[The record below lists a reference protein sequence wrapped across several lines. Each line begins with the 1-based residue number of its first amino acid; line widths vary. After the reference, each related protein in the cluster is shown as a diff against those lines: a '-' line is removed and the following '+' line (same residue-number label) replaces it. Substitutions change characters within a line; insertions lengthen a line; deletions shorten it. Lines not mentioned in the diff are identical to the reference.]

1 MDNIVIVRGGGDLAS
16 GVIHKLHRCNIKVL
30 VLECEHPTAIRRTVS
45 FCNAVF
51 ENEMEVEGIKC
62 RLAKNIDEIKRIFE
76 DGDVPLI
83 IDEKCEILDEIKPIA
98 LIDAIIAKKNI
109 GTNKNMAPITIA
121 LGPGFYAGKDVDAVI
136 ETKRGHNLGRI
147 IYEGYAAK
155 NTGIPGDIKG
165 YSKERVIHSPAEGV
179 INNIS
184 HIADYVEKG
193 QIIAKVGSENVY
205 ASLSGILRG
214 IIYDKTYV
222 KKGLIIADIDPRK
235 EELQNCYKISDK
247 ARCIGGG
254 VLEALLNMCFI
265 KNIKIFQ

>member
-98 LIDAIIAKKNI
+98 L
-109 GTNKNMAPITIA
+109 MAPITIA

-165 YSKERVIHSPAEGV
+165 YSKERVIHSPEEGI

-222 KKGLIIADIDPRK
+222 KKGLKIADIDPRK

>member
-1 MDNIVIVRGGGDLAS
+1 MARAHQEGCARSRGVAGRGLEKLSHWGVWPGAVHLGWSKSPRWMGARRCAGGSLPGRAGRKQVWPNCFLVIFAQ
-16 GVIHKLHRCNIKVL
+16 KL
-30 VLECEHPTAIRRTVS
+30 
-45 FCNAVF
+45 
-51 ENEMEVEGIKC
+51 
-62 RLAKNIDEIKRIFE
+62 D
-76 DGDVPLI
+76 
-83 IDEKCEILDEIKPIA
+83 
-98 LIDAIIAKKNI
+98 
-109 GTNKNMAPITIA
+109 
-121 LGPGFYAGKDVDAVI
+121 
-136 ETKRGHNLGRI
+136 
-147 IYEGYAAK
+147 AK

-222 KKGLIIADIDPRK
+222 KKGLKIADIDPRK

>member
-1 MDNIVIVRGGGDLAS
+1 
-16 GVIHKLHRCNIKVL
+16 
-30 VLECEHPTAIRRTVS
+30 
-45 FCNAVF
+45 
-51 ENEMEVEGIKC
+51 
-62 RLAKNIDEIKRIFE
+62 
-76 DGDVPLI
+76 
-83 IDEKCEILDEIKPIA
+83 
-98 LIDAIIAKKNI
+98 
-109 GTNKNMAPITIA
+109 MAPITIA

-147 IYEGYAAK
+147 IYEGYVAK

-193 QIIAKVGSENVY
+193 QIIAKVGSENIY

-222 KKGLIIADIDPRK
+222 KKGLKIADIDPRK

>member
-1 MDNIVIVRGGGDLAS
+1 MDNIVIVRCGGDLAS

-76 DGDVPLI
+76 DGDVP
-83 IDEKCEILDEIKPIA
+83 
-98 LIDAIIAKKNI
+98 IIAKKNI

-165 YSKERVIHSPAEGV
+165 YSKERVIHSPTEGV

-222 KKGLIIADIDPRK
+222 KKGLKIADIDPRK

>member
-136 ETKRGHNLGRI
+136 ETKRGHNYIRRLCSKKHG
-147 IYEGYAAK
+147 
-155 NTGIPGDIKG
+155 NTRRYKG
-165 YSKERVIHSPAEGV
+165 
-179 INNIS
+179 
-184 HIADYVEKG
+184 
-193 QIIAKVGSENVY
+193 
-205 ASLSGILRG
+205 
-214 IIYDKTYV
+214 
-222 KKGLIIADIDPRK
+222 
-235 EELQNCYKISDK
+235 
-247 ARCIGGG
+247 
-254 VLEALLNMCFI
+254 
-265 KNIKIFQ
+265 IFQRKSDTLTGRRSYK

>member
-155 NTGIPGDIKG
+155 NTGIPGDIKD
-165 YSKERVIHSPAEGV
+165 
-179 INNIS
+179 IS

-222 KKGLIIADIDPRK
+222 KKGLKIADIDPRK